1 MFNNKYFILV
11 SLFSLLTVVGGW
23 ALSAISPVLH
33 ADKIK
38 APRGSFNS
46 EKAVSY
52 ARKEKF
58 FK

>member
-1 MFNNKYFILV
+1 V